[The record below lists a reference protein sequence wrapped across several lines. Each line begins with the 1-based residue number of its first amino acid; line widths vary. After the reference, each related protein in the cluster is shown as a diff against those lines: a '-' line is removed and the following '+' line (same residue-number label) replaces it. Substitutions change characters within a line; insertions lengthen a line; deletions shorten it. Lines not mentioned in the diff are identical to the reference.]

1 MSDGAK
7 KFEERQEDLQCVK
20 DLTPMEKFMGETY
33 SDPVSHPSH
42 YNKYPVETKLMIK
55 AVMDIMP
62 PMDSYSAGL
71 LYNELKYR
79 FRLGHKDAS
88 DQEIGKAMWYY
99 NERTKDE

>member
-7 KFEERQEDLQCVK
+7 KFEERQRARIENQIGPLYDLED
-20 DLTPMEKFMGETY
+20 
-33 SDPVSHPSH
+33 DPVSHPSH